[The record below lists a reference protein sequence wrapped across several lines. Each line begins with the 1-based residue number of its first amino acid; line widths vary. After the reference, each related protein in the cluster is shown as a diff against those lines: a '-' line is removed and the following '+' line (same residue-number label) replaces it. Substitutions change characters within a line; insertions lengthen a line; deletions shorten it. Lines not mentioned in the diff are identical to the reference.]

1 MKAKSNKKHLIYY
14 FLITLFGL
22 VMIYPLIW
30 MFFATFKSNKEIFGS
45 PSLFPQ
51 SFDLSGYIN
60 GWRSTGQYTFAD
72 FFRNTFTMVIPT
84 VAFTLL
90 SCPIVAYGFA
100 RFKFPGKNIFFS
112 IMIATLMLPGTVI
125 IIPRYILFRNL
136 GWLDSY
142 LPFWVPALFACFPFF
157 IFMMVQFFRGI
168 PLELDEAAYLDG
180 CSSFMVFLKVHLP
193 LLKPA
198 LISAC
203 IFQFMWTWNDFFNP
217 LIYISSV
224 RKYPLALAL
233 RMGLDVAA
241 TADWNE
247 ILAMSLVSIIPVV
260 LLFFF
265 LQRYFVEGIATSGI
279 KA

>member
-1 MKAKSNKKHLIYY
+1 MNSKTKVKRFISYG
-14 FLITLFGL
+14 FITLIGL

-30 MFFATFKSNKEIFGS
+30 MFFATFKSNREIFGS
-45 PSLFPQ
+45 AALFPQ
-51 SFDLSGYIN
+51 SFDFSGYID
-60 GWRSTGQYTFAD
+60 GWRSTGQYTFTNYFA
-72 FFRNTFTMVIPT
+72 NTFAMVVPT

-100 RFKFPGKNIFFS
+100 RFKFPGKNILFS
-112 IMIATLMLPGTVI
+112 IMISTLMLPGTVI
-125 IIPRYILFRNL
+125 IIPRYIIFRDL
-136 GWLDSY
+136 GWLNSY
-142 LPFWVPALFACFPFF
+142 MPFWMPALFACFPFF

-168 PLELDEAAYLDG
+168 PVELDEAAYLDG
-180 CSSFMVFLKVHLP
+180 CNSFVVFLMVHIP

-203 IFQFMWTWNDFFNP
+203 IFQFMWTWNDFMNP

-233 RMGLDVAA
+233 RMGLDVAV
-241 TADWNE
+241 TAEWNE
-247 ILAMSLVSIIPVV
+247 ILAMSLVSIVPVV

-265 LQRYFVEGIATSGI
+265 LQKYFVEGIATTGLKS
-279 KA
+279 